1 MMLERQLHGNE
12 QFMQLCKVNQLKKF
26 QAKMGLE
33 NMTHCFPMETYNQ
46 MVKIQSKYVKYQFEK
61 FKESIQNYIH

>member
-33 NMTHCFPMETYNQ
+33 NMTHCFPWRHYNQ
-46 MVKIQSKYVKYQFEK
+46 MVKI
-61 FKESIQNYIH
+61 